1 MSVSDAALLA
11 SDEAG
16 PLAQVALT
24 RSPIYELRDLQVEA
38 TADGLLLSG
47 TVATFY
53 QKQLAQEAVRAV
65 VGRVPMINRIQ
76 VRS

>member
-1 MSVSDAALLA
+1 MSVSNALFA
-11 SDEAG
+11 VDKAG
-16 PLAQVALT
+16 PLAQVALAK
-24 RSPIYELRDLQVEA
+24 SPIYELRDLLVEA
-38 TADGLLLSG
+38 TGDGLLISG

-65 VGRVPMINRIQ
+65 VGSVPMINRIQ